1 MSAKYNNNIQ
11 QYINSIFRKSWLS
24 ANQQLLVKK
33 KKKRLLDAQ
42 NLILI
47 ANVFQESKMF
57 HQTVFS
63 LFVCNT
69 QEAYFFDTSCYFVIT
84 SNFFAPIAALYNNM
98 RP

>member
-11 QYINSIFRKSWLS
+11 RYINSIFRKSWLS

-33 KKKRLLDAQ
+33 NKRLLGAQ

-84 SNFFAPIAALYNNM
+84 SNFFPPIAALYNIM